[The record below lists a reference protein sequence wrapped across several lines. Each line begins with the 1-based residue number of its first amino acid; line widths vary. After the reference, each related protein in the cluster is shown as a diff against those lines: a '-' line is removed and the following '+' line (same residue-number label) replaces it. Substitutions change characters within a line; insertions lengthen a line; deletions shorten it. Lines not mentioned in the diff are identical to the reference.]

1 LIYKQWY
8 GFFNNGLVASISET
22 LKFIT
27 MNMQE
32 QITTGAN
39 DYTLMDSNYGARI
52 KTDYNHTRNFFIVVV
67 LIEVVALLIASI
79 I

>member
-1 LIYKQWY
+1 
-8 GFFNNGLVASISET
+8 
-22 LKFIT
+22 